1 MENIRTYFNYLHR
14 SKREV
19 WLWSHH
25 FDERR
30 TACKIAKRFL
40 CFFSIVLK
48 LLKKWPRNILDDIFI
63 YFEWSFWLK
72 SRKFLYKISLLDIF
86 KENKSKDMIY
96 SSEKD
101 CCGDEM
107 KMFVEAIRVNFAKLI
122 YSFNRNHSLST
133 LQIVFALSV
142 IWLEFVA

>member
-1 MENIRTYFNYLHR
+1 
-14 SKREV
+14 
-19 WLWSHH
+19 
-25 FDERR
+25 
-30 TACKIAKRFL
+30 
-40 CFFSIVLK
+40 
-48 LLKKWPRNILDDIFI
+48 
-63 YFEWSFWLK
+63 LK

-86 KENKSKDMIY
+86 KENKSEDMIY

-142 IWLEFVA
+142 I